1 MPETTNVQDVR
12 NRIIQMAREIEEYS
26 QSNLPPNAFFSEFLK
41 RIVSAVGARAGAVWM
56 RNGGSR
62 VDLLCELG
70 LNNIGFTD
78 NPEADS
84 RNQRILMDVIGNG
97 QACAY
102 SPEDSNGME
111 LPTQDVL
118 ILAALQRN
126 KECVGVV
133 EIFQRTDTPP
143 QARPGFLQFLEQM
156 CGYACRYL
164 DQQDTSSGKQQ
175 TSELA
180 EKFERFAGQLF
191 RSLDVR
197 EVAATA
203 ANDGRLLTEADRLS
217 VAVQYNKKTVVKAI
231 SGQDSVNRRANL
243 VRLMEAMASKVIA
256 TGETLIYSG
265 QTEQLAP
272 QIEQPLADYVQES
285 GSRMVMVVPLFE
297 TEPLIDESDEQ
308 KQPRKKEK
316 KRVPIGGLIV
326 EQVSESQPRPGLAD
340 RVELIS
346 SHIGT
351 ALWNA
356 RAHNQLFLMPL
367 WRFLGRRMRWLEGRN
382 LVKTLLV
389 LAVLASVIL
398 AMVFIPYEY
407 RVEGEGQLM
416 PEIQKDVFAPRDGD
430 IIGVF
435 VDSRDE
441 VNRDQE
447 LVLIRDD
454 ELELE
459 YLSTQKEIESQQG
472 NLLKLEADRSHAQD
486 RGQNED
492 LARIAG
498 EMREAAIEIA
508 HLRDR
513 LKVLTERQQTLH
525 VRSRIDG
532 VVSTFQLKQ
541 MLENRPVKRGEVLME
556 IADPTGP
563 WRLELDV
570 EEHRLGHILREQL
583 KLGVTELR
591 VEFRLATE
599 PDRTYEGKL
608 DLIATRTNASE
619 SKGSVIKIFVSIED
633 EDLKINRH
641 IGAEVRAKI
650 SCGERSLGYVLFG
663 DVVEFIQKYLWL

>member
-1 MPETTNVQDVR
+1 MSDTNNVQDVR

-26 QSNLPPNAFFSEFLK
+26 QSNLPPTAFFSEFLK
-41 RIVSAVGARAGAVWM
+41 RVIAAVGARAGAVWM
-56 RNGGSR
+56 RNGGGR

-70 LNNIGFTD
+70 LQSIGFSED
-78 NPEADS
+78 PEADV
-84 RNQRILMDVIGNG
+84 RNQRILLDVIGNG

-102 SPEDSNGME
+102 SPEESNGME

-118 ILAALQRN
+118 ILAALQQN

-164 DQQDTSSGKQQ
+164 DQQDKDSGKTQ
-175 TSELA
+175 TSEIA
-180 EKFERFAGQLF
+180 EKFERFVTQLF

-203 ANDGRLLTEADRLS
+203 ANDGRLLTGADRLS
-217 VAVQYNKKTVVKAI
+217 VAVQYNKKTVIRAI

-256 TGETLIYSG
+256 TGETLLYSG
-265 QTEQLAP
+265 QTDQLAP

-297 TEPLIDESDEQ
+297 SPPLIDEDDDKDQ
-308 KQPRKKEK
+308 RRKKEK
-316 KRVPIGGLIV
+316 KQVPIGGLIV
-326 EQVSESQPRPGLAD
+326 EQVSQSQPSSGLVD
-340 RVELIS
+340 RVELVAP
-346 SHIGT
+346 HVGT

-356 RAHNQLFLMPL
+356 RVHNQLFLMPL
-367 WRFLGRRMRWLEGRN
+367 WRFLGRRTRWLEGRN

-389 LAVLASVIL
+389 LAVIAAVIL
-398 AMVFIPYEY
+398 AMVFIPFEY

-416 PEIQKDVFAPRDGD
+416 PVIQKDVFAPRDGD
-430 IIGVF
+430 IIDVF
-435 VDSRDE
+435 VDSRD
-441 VNRDQE
+441 VVTRDQE

-454 ELELE
+454 ELELK
-459 YLSTQKEIESQQG
+459 YLSTQKEIESQRG
-472 NLLKLEADRSHAQD
+472 NLYKLEADRNNAQN
-486 RGQNED
+486 RRQLED

-498 EMREAAIEIA
+498 EMREAGIQIE
-508 HLRDR
+508 HLKRQ
-513 LKVLTERQQTLH
+513 LVVLENRKKRLH
-525 VRSRIDG
+525 VKSRIDG

-541 MLENRPVKRGEVLME
+541 MLENRPVRRGEVLME
-556 IADPTGP
+556 IADPKGP
-563 WRLELDV
+563 WRLELGV

-583 KLGVTELR
+583 KLGVTELT

-599 PDRTYEGKL
+599 PDKTYQGKL

-619 SKGSVIKIFVSIED
+619 SKGSIIQVYVSIED
-633 EDLKINRH
+633 EALKTNRH

-650 SCGERSLGYVLFG
+650 NCGERSLGYVLFG
-663 DVVEFIQKYLWL
+663 DVVEFIQKYFWL